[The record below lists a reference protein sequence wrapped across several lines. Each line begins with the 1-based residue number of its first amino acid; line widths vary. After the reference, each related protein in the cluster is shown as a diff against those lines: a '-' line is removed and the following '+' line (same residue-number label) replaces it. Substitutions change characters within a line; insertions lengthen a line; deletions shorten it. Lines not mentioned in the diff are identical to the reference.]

1 MLGNLVA
8 VFLLRGVVRD
18 LAGLRGGGG
27 CPPIP
32 LHFPGVFVVSLLLGL
47 FALAWLA
54 YRIFWP
60 KEVLIT
66 WAPTMKL
73 GPLIITNPTIPEVE
87 FPFASTHP
95 TYIIADMVMIPAAY
109 LLLMLSES
117 ATGCSYRPIISGD
130 RFALCLSVAIPLV
143 RLFGWYVLGK
153 RPPPK
158 SLVGAHKPVLILCGI
173 LALPVVILCNLW
185 WKEDRVR
192 KLTPIADA
200 GTLAGGLAAH
210 PELTGKVVRLR
221 GTLLRAEVK
230 QCVCRAKDECTYA
243 EMPLS
248 LGPDQE
254 VVVQAVA
261 TDVWDLKKK
270 AQGARGT
277 AFETFGRLQPYPPG
291 SDAAAQR
298 RPPGK
303 QPPPTCGASDYG
315 PAPAAGRSLLIVEYP

>member
-1 MLGNLVA
+1 M
-8 VFLLRGVVRD
+8 
-18 LAGLRGGGG
+18 
-27 CPPIP
+27 
-32 LHFPGVFVVSLLLGL
+32 
-47 FALAWLA
+47 
-54 YRIFWP
+54 
-60 KEVLIT
+60 
-66 WAPTMKL
+66 
-73 GPLIITNPTIPEVE
+73 
-87 FPFASTHP
+87 
-95 TYIIADMVMIPAAY
+95 
-109 LLLMLSES
+109 
-117 ATGCSYRPIISGD
+117 
-130 RFALCLSVAIPLV
+130 
-143 RLFGWYVLGK
+143 
-153 RPPPK
+153 
-158 SLVGAHKPVLILCGI
+158 LILCGI
-173 LALPVVILCNLW
+173 LALPVEILGNQW

-200 GTLAGGLAAH
+200 QTLAGSLYAH
-210 PELTGKVVRLR
+210 AELTGKVVRLR

-248 LGPDQE
+248 VGPDQE

-270 AQGARGT
+270 AQGAPGT

-291 SDAAAQR
+291 SDAASQR